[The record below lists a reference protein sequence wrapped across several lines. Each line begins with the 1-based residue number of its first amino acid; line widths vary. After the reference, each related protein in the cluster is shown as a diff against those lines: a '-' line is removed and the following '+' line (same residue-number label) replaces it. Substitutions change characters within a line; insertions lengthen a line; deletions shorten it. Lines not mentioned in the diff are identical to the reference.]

1 MSNGRSVADR
11 QTFKGAVAVV
21 TGATRGIGRATA
33 VELAGGGAD
42 VVVVGRSTLDRP
54 DQISPGTLEEV
65 VEQLE
70 AAGTNALAIQADLTD
85 PVQVNAVIE
94 QTLAWRGRC
103 DLLVHNAGYTS
114 NGPII
119 EIPARRWQ
127 LGFQMQV
134 TTPLQLCQ
142 GFVPGMLERGYGRV
156 VCVGSSAA
164 IGLRP
169 GLSLYATSKLAAEKM
184 TEFLDVELGG
194 RGVSFNDF
202 RIDKLVPTDAY
213 KLSIAKFPDGFS
225 TDESIPVE
233 ECAELIAVMLEQP
246 ATWSGQTIG
255 IDELTAI
262 RDASSAR

>member
-1 MSNGRSVADR
+1 MTDGTSVADG
-11 QTFKGAVAVV
+11 QTFKGAIAVV

-33 VELAGGGAD
+33 VALARRGAD
-42 VVVVGRSTLDRP
+42 VVVVGRSTLGRP
-54 DQISPGTLEEV
+54 DERSPGTLEEV

-70 AAGTNALAIQADLTD
+70 SEGAHALAVQADLTEA
-85 PVQVNAVIE
+85 VQVDAVIE

-119 EIPARRWQ
+119 EIPAHRWQ
-127 LGFQMQV
+127 RGFQMQV

-156 VCVGSSAA
+156 VCIGSSAA
-164 IGLRP
+164 VGLRP

-184 TEFLDVELGG
+184 TAFLDVELGG
-194 RGVSFNDF
+194 HGVSFNDF

-213 KLSIAKFPDGFS
+213 RLSLDKFPDGFS

-233 ECAELIAVMLEQP
+233 ECAELIALMLEQP
-246 ATWSGQTIG
+246 ATWSGQVVG
-255 IDELTAI
+255 IDELTAM
-262 RDASSAR
+262 RSKSGAM